1 MIHHE
6 EWSLTIGEALHRHL
20 FNLCR
25 RFHRQH
31 NQQQEE
37 GELVLVVVVVVVLHH
52 HNHADVYHDHLYH
65 DHGDA

>member
-6 EWSLTIGEALHRHL
+6 EWSLTIGEALHRHH

-25 RFHRQH
+25 RIHRQH

-37 GELVLVVVVVVVLHH
+37 ELAVVVVLHH
-52 HNHADVYHDHLYH
+52 HNHGDVYHDHPH
-65 DHGDA
+65 HNHGDA